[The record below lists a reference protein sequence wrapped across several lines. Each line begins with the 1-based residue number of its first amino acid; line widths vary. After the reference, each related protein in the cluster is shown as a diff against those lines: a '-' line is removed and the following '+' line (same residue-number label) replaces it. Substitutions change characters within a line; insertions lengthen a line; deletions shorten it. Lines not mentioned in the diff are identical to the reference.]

1 MIWKLLHEARINL
14 FGNAFIGSL
23 SKYPLATLEMWL
35 MCYVL
40 LWSSVQYRW
49 YTISQ
54 LRKTFW
60 WRSCELIRS
69 PIKTVLVE
77 FLCLLAL
84 KLRTN
89 TINYDQQ
96 LIKCCKLTRLYKGL
110 HFSASYI
117 QSNVWLRCIYR
128 KRLSKKQGTF
138 KQKFGFDGD
147 PGVICGRDITCKQ
160 PSYSWVLLKN

>member
-1 MIWKLLHEARINL
+1 
-14 FGNAFIGSL
+14 
-23 SKYPLATLEMWL
+23 
-35 MCYVL
+35 MCYYEV
-40 LWSSVQYRW
+40 VFNTADIQYR
-49 YTISQ
+49 SSGKRFGDV
-54 LRKTFW
+54 LVSF
-60 WRSCELIRS
+60 

-77 FLCLLAL
+77 FLSLLAL

-96 LIKCCKLTRLYKGL
+96 LIKCCKLTRIYKGL

-128 KRLSKKQGTF
+128 KRLSIKQGTF

-147 PGVICGRDITCKQ
+147 PGVSFGRDITWKQ